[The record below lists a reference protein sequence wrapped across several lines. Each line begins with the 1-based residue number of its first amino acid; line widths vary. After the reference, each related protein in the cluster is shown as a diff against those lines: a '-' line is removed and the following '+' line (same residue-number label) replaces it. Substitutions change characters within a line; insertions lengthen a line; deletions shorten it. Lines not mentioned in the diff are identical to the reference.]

1 MILVS
6 VLIPVTL
13 VLVGFGVWAF
23 FWAVRSG
30 QFDDLDVPAWE
41 ILVEERSP
49 PKGGAPVQEAVS
61 DPASPSHAAADPQA
75 RAEPRP

>member
-1 MILVS
+1 MSLIS

-30 QFDDLDVPAWE
+30 QFEELDVAAWE
-41 ILVEERSP
+41 ILVEEHPQDVGPIARDH
-49 PKGGAPVQEAVS
+49 AP
-61 DPASPSHAAADPQA
+61 
-75 RAEPRP
+75 

>member
-1 MILVS
+1 MSLVS

-30 QFDDLDVPAWE
+30 QFEELDVAAWE
-41 ILVEERSP
+41 ILVDEQRDATEP
-49 PKGGAPVQEAVS
+49 L
-61 DPASPSHAAADPQA
+61 ASPTDIP
-75 RAEPRP
+75 

>member
-1 MILVS
+1 MSLIS

-30 QFDDLDVPAWE
+30 QFEELDVAAWE
-41 ILVEERSP
+41 ILVDESRDAA
-49 PKGGAPVQEAVS
+49 AP
-61 DPASPSHAAADPQA
+61 PASTIGKP
-75 RAEPRP
+75 